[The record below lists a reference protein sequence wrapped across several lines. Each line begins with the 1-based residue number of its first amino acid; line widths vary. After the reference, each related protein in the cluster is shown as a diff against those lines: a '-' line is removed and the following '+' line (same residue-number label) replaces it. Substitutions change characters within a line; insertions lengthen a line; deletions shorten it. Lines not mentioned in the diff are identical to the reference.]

1 MRGGELEFS
10 RKIGRKERRIVTPQQ
25 QRYPGI
31 PKLPQRMERKTGRCP
46 GADIARGTD
55 LERNVAPGQFRHQCR
70 ILNGPDAMTNAF
82 SANLDRVPDARSGRG
97 LAGMACQTQPVSSR
111 LPVQI
116 SEPDFRPSRFV
127 AANTDGNDALLTV
140 GSCQFKNRRGRFRTE
155 LPDRIENPEDFH
167 IRLLPGGSS
176 NGFKDGVEVLLLPED
191 DPDRDGDFR
200 VDDVLNRQPLQQAA
214 RGQKIRV
221 RRSEPAVDPDVSF
234 DEAGKITVTVVAANL
249 LYGQRGIDFMKRI
262 RRYGPFEMDMQFC
275 FGKTADEVAIQNILP
290 AIINLR

>member
-1 MRGGELEFS
+1 
-10 RKIGRKERRIVTPQQ
+10 
-25 QRYPGI
+25 
-31 PKLPQRMERKTGRCP
+31 MERKTGRCP
-46 GADIARGTD
+46 GADIARGTN
-55 LERNVAPGQFRHQCR
+55 LEWNVAPGQLRHQCR
-70 ILNGPDAMTNAF
+70 ILNSPDAMANAF
-82 SANLDRVPDARSGRG
+82 SANRDRVPDACSGRG
-97 LAGMACQTQPVSSR
+97 LAGMACQTQPVSSS

-116 SEPDFRPSRFV
+116 SEPAFRSSRFV

-140 GSCQFKNRRGRFRTE
+140 GSRQFKNRRGRFRTE

-167 IRLLPGGSS
+167 IHLLPGGSS
-176 NGFKDGVEVLLLPED
+176 NGFKDGVEVLLLPQD
-191 DPDRDGDFR
+191 DAHRDGNFR
-200 VDDVLNRQPLQQAA
+200 VDDVLNRQPLQQAV

-262 RRYGPFEMDMQFC
+262 RRYGPFKMDMQFC